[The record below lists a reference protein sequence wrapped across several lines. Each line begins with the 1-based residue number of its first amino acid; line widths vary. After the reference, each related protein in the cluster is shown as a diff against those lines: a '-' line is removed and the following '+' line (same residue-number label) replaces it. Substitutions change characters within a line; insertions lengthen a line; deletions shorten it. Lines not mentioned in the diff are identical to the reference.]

1 MVNRA
6 LAVLNRGRVF
16 LGVLL
21 LCAAGPLFAQPTL
34 IGSSGAVRTPDAHVL
49 SPAEFGLAFFRVEE
63 ERPAGVKQKFAVFSA
78 QAGLREDLEIGA
90 SVWETDRQ
98 ESDWFLGG
106 KYRIVHETTK
116 SPAVSV
122 GALLSPERKSDRE
135 ALSVFAVASQKLRF
149 PEKFADRFSLSGH
162 VGIGSKVLDGAFYGV
177 EATMS
182 KEVKVK
188 AEYDTRNVNV
198 SAQLFLSPG
207 IVVQGMV
214 LKDQVALGL
223 LVLVRR

>member
-1 MVNRA
+1 MNRA
-6 LAVLNRGRVF
+6 PTVAVIGRAF

-21 LCAAGPLFAQPTL
+21 LGHSSLFAQPTL
-34 IGSSGAVRTPDAHVL
+34 IGTSGAIRTPDAHVL
-49 SPAEFGLAFFRVEE
+49 NPTEFGLAFFRVEE
-63 ERPAGVKQKFAVFSA
+63 KPPAGVKQKFAVFSA

-90 SVWETDRQ
+90 SVWETDQQ
-98 ESDWFLGG
+98 ESDWFLGA
-106 KYRIVHETTK
+106 KLRIVRETMK
-116 SPAVSV
+116 APAVSV
-122 GALLSPERKSDRE
+122 GALVSPEGVNDKE
-135 ALSVFAVASQKLRF
+135 ELSVFAVASQKLRF
-149 PEKFADRFSLSGH
+149 PEKLADRFSLSGH
-162 VGIGSKVLDGAFYGV
+162 VGIGSKVLDGAFYGL

-188 AEYDTRNVNV
+188 AEYDTRNINV

-223 LVLVRR
+223 LVLVTR